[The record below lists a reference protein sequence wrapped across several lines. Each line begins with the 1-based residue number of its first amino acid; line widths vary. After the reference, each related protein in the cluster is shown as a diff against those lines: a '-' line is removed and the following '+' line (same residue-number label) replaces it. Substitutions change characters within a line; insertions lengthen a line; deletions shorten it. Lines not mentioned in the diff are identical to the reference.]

1 MATYSI
7 KDIEQLTG
15 IRSHT
20 LRIWERRYELLL
32 SKRTDTNIRF
42 YDEEDLKYLLQAA
55 LLLNGGYR
63 ISKISQM
70 GLEERANCIEKI
82 SSQSEGNYEVFI
94 HKLILSMIDMN
105 EVLFDNVIQ
114 ECFTLKGVEFSM
126 FHILYPFLER
136 VGIMWIVGSANP
148 ANEHFISNL
157 IRQKLIAEI
166 DKLPIPSPRNSPT
179 YLLFLPEGEL
189 HEISLL
195 FLNYMLRVRG
205 NYTLYLGQNTPVREA
220 REILNHYSAKYIFT
234 IFTSSSPRR
243 AQEMLNELSE
253 LADKYTIMVAGRTI
267 LEFPQEQFPQLNFLY
282 SGEDVRTW
290 LELQN
295 YKRETTL

>member
-70 GLEERANCIEKI
+70 SFQERTNCIEKI
-82 SSQSEGNYEVFI
+82 SNQSESNYEVFI
-94 HKLILSMIDMN
+94 HKLILSMIEMN
-105 EVLFDNVIQ
+105 EVLFNQVIQ
-114 ECFTLKGVEFSM
+114 ECFTTKGVEFSM

-136 VGIMWIVGSANP
+136 LGIMWIVGSANP

-166 DKLPIPSPRNSPT
+166 DKLPIPSPRTSPC

-195 FLNYMLRVRG
+195 LLNYMLRVRG
-205 NYTLYLGQNTPVREA
+205 NYTLYLGQNTPIKEA
-220 REILNHYSAKYIFT
+220 KESLKHYAAKYIFT
-234 IFTSSSPRR
+234 ILTSASPRK
-243 AQEMLNELSE
+243 AQEMIVELDELSSN
-253 LADKYTIMVAGRTI
+253 YTVLVAGRMA
-267 LEFPQEQFPQLNFLY
+267 LEFAREDFPNLHFLY
-282 SGEDVRTW
+282 SAQEVQSW
-290 LELQN
+290 LETE
-295 YKRETTL
+295 RTA

>member
-32 SKRTDTNIRF
+32 SKRTETNIRF
-42 YDEEDLKYLLQAA
+42 YDEEDLKYLLQTA

-70 GLEERANCIEKI
+70 GFQERANCIEKI
-82 SSQSEGNYEVFI
+82 SSQSEGGNYEIFI

-105 EVLFDNVIQ
+105 EVLFNNVIQ
-114 ECFTLKGVEFSM
+114 ECFALNGVEFSM

-136 VGIMWIVGSANP
+136 IGIMWIVGSANP
-148 ANEHFISNL
+148 ANEHFITNL
-157 IRQKLIAEI
+157 IRQKLIAQI

-195 FLNYMLRVRG
+195 FLNYMLRARG

-220 REILNHYSAKYIFT
+220 KEILTHYTAKYIFT
-234 IFTSSSPRR
+234 IFTSSSPRK
-243 AQEMLNELSE
+243 AQEMLNDLQELSN
-253 LADKYTIMVAGRTI
+253 LYTIMVAGRVI
-267 LEFPQEQFPQLNFLY
+267 LDFPQEQFPSLNFLY
-282 SGEDVRTW
+282 SAADVRTW

-295 YKRETTL
+295 RK

>member
-70 GLEERANCIEKI
+70 SFQERTNCIEKI
-82 SSQSEGNYEVFI
+82 SNQSESNYEVFI

-105 EVLFDNVIQ
+105 EVLFNQVIQ
-114 ECFTLKGVEFSM
+114 ECFTFKGVEFSM

-136 VGIMWIVGSANP
+136 LGIMWIVGSANP

-166 DKLPIPSPRNSPT
+166 DKLPIPSPRTSPT

-195 FLNYMLRVRG
+195 FLNYMLRIRG
-205 NYTLYLGQNTPVREA
+205 NYTLYLGQNTPLKEA
-220 REILNHYSAKYIFT
+220 KDALNHYPAKHIFT
-234 IFTSSSPRR
+234 IFTSVSPRKT
-243 AQEMLNELSE
+243 QDLLNELSE
-253 LADKYTIMVAGRTI
+253 LTEKHEVIVTGRSIYDFAATDFPNLRLLYTGQDVKNWVD
-267 LEFPQEQFPQLNFLY
+267 LQEQN
-282 SGEDVRTW
+282 
-290 LELQN
+290 
-295 YKRETTL
+295 

>member
-70 GLEERANCIEKI
+70 SFQERTNCIEKI
-82 SSQSEGNYEVFI
+82 SNQSESNYEVFI

-105 EVLFDNVIQ
+105 EVLFNQVIQ
-114 ECFTLKGVEFSM
+114 ECFTFKGVEFTM

-136 VGIMWIVGSANP
+136 LGIMWIVGSANP

-166 DKLPIPSPRNSPT
+166 DKLPIPSPRTSPT

-195 FLNYMLRVRG
+195 FLNYMLRIRG
-205 NYTLYLGQNTPVREA
+205 NYTLYLGQNTPLKEA
-220 REILNHYSAKYIFT
+220 KDALNHYPAKHIFT
-234 IFTSSSPRR
+234 IFTSVSPRK
-243 AQEMLNELSE
+243 AQDLLNELSE
-253 LADKYTIMVAGRTI
+253 LTEKHEVIVTGRSIYDFAGTDFPNLRLLYTG
-267 LEFPQEQFPQLNFLY
+267 Q
-282 SGEDVRTW
+282 DVKNW
-290 LELQN
+290 VDLQQQN
-295 YKRETTL
+295 